1 MIKAVTKE
9 IVREVE
15 ELVRNRSDLL
25 NVSANSDLI
34 DFCWTVISE
43 KLKQKV
49 PILFKILN
57 NVMLE
62 KSKNSIYLLTAMAV
76 LLYGRSNRLNLMQF
90 IFGLVQTKLMKSTKT
105 VKARRSRPP
114 VDKSADIKRMVKCLR
129 SQGLVKDLKWTSF
142 STFVDPLKCI
152 SATDLHTWINE
163 QRKIAALLMK

>member
-9 IVREVE
+9 IVKEVE

-25 NVSANSDLI
+25 QVSANSDLI

-49 PILFKILN
+49 PILFKILS

-90 IFGLVQTKLMKSTKT
+90 IFGLVFHKN
-105 VKARRSRPP
+105 
-114 VDKSADIKRMVKCLR
+114 
-129 SQGLVKDLKWTSF
+129 GLSKQVNM
-142 STFVDPLKCI
+142 I
-152 SATDLHTWINE
+152 
-163 QRKIAALLMK
+163 

>member
-9 IVREVE
+9 IVKEVE

-25 NVSANSDLI
+25 KVSANSDLI

-62 KSKNSIYLLTAMAV
+62 KSKNSIYLLTDSPANKTTLCKRWRNV
-76 LLYGRSNRLNLMQF
+76 LFWL
-90 IFGLVQTKLMKSTKT
+90 
-105 VKARRSRPP
+105 
-114 VDKSADIKRMVKCLR
+114 
-129 SQGLVKDLKWTSF
+129 
-142 STFVDPLKCI
+142 
-152 SATDLHTWINE
+152 
-163 QRKIAALLMK
+163 